1 MSNALALSAVTAT
14 LQYWLSS
21 TLNDPSASLGSVAVT
36 AVSPDIAQP
45 GGPTGANAELSVNV
59 FLHQVIYNAAWR
71 NIGYPSVSRDGASR
85 ISNPP
90 LALDLHYLLTAYAS
104 KDTEAEALMGY
115 AVLMLHENPVF
126 TRQQI
131 SAALTGIAPTQ
142 PFATVLKNSGLADQF
157 EMVKVTPSKMNTEEL
172 AWLWTAL
179 KADYRLTFPFEVSVV
194 LIEPQF
200 AVLGSLP
207 VFQANLTVQAGLQ
220 PSITQISPPTAP
232 ASGVPGQVAAAPGQP
247 LVLGGSSLSNVTQIS
262 FTNPRVGVSYTY
274 VLQPTD
280 TVTETSITFPVPNDA
295 VHFPAGIY
303 QLTAQITDSTG
314 TVQQS
319 SNAVLAPVAPVID
332 GTPTHV
338 VNSKGMLFTVNTTP
352 QVQPNQSV
360 SMSIGNYAGVV
371 QTFNAATATL
381 QFQFATLPA
390 GTYVARLTVDGVPS
404 NVTWSAAIPGFTG
417 PEVII

>member
-21 TLNDPSASLGSVAVT
+21 TLNDPSTSLGSVVVT

-45 GGPTGANAELSVNV
+45 GGATGGNADLSLNV
-59 FLHQVIYNAAWR
+59 FLHQVIPNAAWR
-71 NIGYPSVSRDGASR
+71 NIGYPSLSRDGATR

-157 EMVKVTPSKMNTEEL
+157 EMVKVTPSKMNKEEL

-179 KADYRLTFPFEVSVV
+179 KADYRLTFPFAVSVV

-220 PSITQISPPTAP
+220 PNITQISPPTP
-232 ASGVPGQVAAAPGQP
+232 PSSGVAGQVAAAPGQP
-247 LVLGGSSLSNVTQIS
+247 LTLGGSGMSNVTQIS

-280 TVTETSITFPVPNDA
+280 TITEASITFPVPNDA

-314 TVQQS
+314 VVQQS
-319 SNAVLAPVAPVID
+319 SNSVLTPIAPVIN
-332 GTPTHV
+332 GTPTYV
-338 VNSKGMLFTVNTTP
+338 TNSKGMLFTVDTIP
-352 QVQPNQSV
+352 QIQPNQSV
-360 SMSIGNYAGVV
+360 SMSLGNYAGVV
-371 QTFNAATATL
+371 QIFNAATATL

-390 GTYVARLTVDGVPS
+390 GEYVARLTVDGVPS
-404 NVTWSAAIPGFTG
+404 NVTWSASIPGFTG
-417 PEVII
+417 PMVNI